1 MKELITIKSK
11 EEIKKM
17 REASKIVALAHAEVA
32 KAIRV
37 GITTRELDDIVES
50 VFKDYG
56 ANPSCKGYPKGSRN
70 PFPAASCI
78 SVNNEVIHG
87 IPGNRHLQDGD
98 LVCVDLVCD
107 KNGYFGDATRC
118 YVVGGFGSP
127 TAIKLVK
134 VAEESFYAGFKM
146 AKPGNRI
153 SDISYA
159 IQECVEKNGF
169 SVVREFQGHGIGSE
183 MHEDPGVP
191 NYGKLGR
198 GPRLQPGMTL
208 AIEPMINEGSYHVDV
223 LDDGWTIVT
232 ADGGLSAHY
241 ENTILITETGAEI
254 LTKLE
259 DYEYLSSFES
269 NIN

>member
-1 MKELITIKSK
+1 MITIKSK
-11 EEIKKM
+11 QEIEKM
-17 REASKIVALAHAEVA
+17 REACGIVALAHKEVE
-32 KAIRV
+32 KALRI
-37 GITTRELDDIVES
+37 GITTKQIDDIVER
-50 VFKDYG
+50 VFKENG

-78 SVNNEVIHG
+78 SINDEVIHG
-87 IPGNRHLQDGD
+87 IPSNRKLKDGD

-118 YVVGGFGSP
+118 YVVGDSCSP
-127 TAIKLVK
+127 VALKLVK

-153 SDISYA
+153 SDISSA
-159 IQECVEKNGF
+159 VQECVERNGF

-191 NYGKLGR
+191 NYGKPGR
-198 GPRLQPGMTL
+198 GPRLEPGMTI
-208 AIEPMINEGSYHVDV
+208 AVEPMINEGSYHVDV

-232 ADGGLSAHY
+232 SDGGLSAHY

-254 LTKLE
+254 LTKI
-259 DYEYLSSFES
+259 D
-269 NIN
+269 